1 MTRSRA
7 AAAVGALATAALGIV
22 LSVAAAAPAAGQ
34 EPAEPQ
40 SSEAP
45 ATQPDAA
52 AQLEFIDQTTWV
64 GRGDAFRVEVAVNHA
79 PPGVRLQLV
88 VHERLTSRSA
98 FTATFDGILGPT
110 RATPVAEPLD
120 ALPMGPGNGRELA
133 FSVGDGGVSFDQAGV
148 YPVEVLLTDE
158 TGTAVDNLITYLL
171 LLPDGEDFPP
181 LGVAVVME
189 IGAAPG
195 LKPDGSVQVRQDELA
210 QIGARA
216 EALLSAPDLPAT
228 VAPIPETLDAL
239 AHSDPPPPV
248 LNDLDTALEGRE
260 VLARPYV
267 DIDLEVS
274 ALAGLVGE
282 ATSSLEAGRNV
293 IRSRYGG
300 GREPTIDIWLTGE
313 TVSAR
318 EAAIWRDRGIERAVV
333 PPSAVAAVPD
343 LPDGA
348 LPAGTVSLPADGASQ
363 GQTAFVSDQALV
375 DHLLGN
381 GGRLDAQ
388 RFLSELTMIWFERPA
403 DPRGVVVRIPDQE
416 PLDPDLVAWAFGRLN
431 DTTALRPVS
440 LTELFDTVPPADGDQ
455 PPLVEL
461 TPKDITD
468 DLSWMADPLDRGR
481 RTWAGLA
488 ESIND
493 PDLVNSL
500 QRSLLIAPGARTD
513 DEDRRA
519 YISRVN
525 AAAHAIAGTVS
536 APPEFRITLTA
547 REGTI
552 PLTISNTSDQIVA
565 VRVHLDSP
573 QLEFPDGEQ
582 LDIDVPPEG
591 VRVDLRVRT
600 RTSGAFPLNITL
612 TTPDGSVTLDETTF
626 DIRSTA
632 VSGVGLV
639 LSLGAGLFLLV
650 WWTRHW
656 RSSRR
661 NGSIEQPDTGTA
673 AGHHGP
679 EGVGSTHARSHS
691 H

>member
-1 MTRSRA
+1 MIGPRA
-7 AAAVGALATAALGIV
+7 AAAAGVLATAAFGII
-22 LSVAAAAPAAGQ
+22 LNGAAAAPAAGQ

-40 SSEAP
+40 SSAAP
-45 ATQPDAA
+45 ATQPDAP
-52 AQLEFIDQTTWV
+52 AQLELIDQTTWV
-64 GRGDAFRVEVAVNHA
+64 RRGDDFRVEVEVNDA
-79 PPGVRLQLV
+79 PPGARLQLV

-120 ALPMGPGNGRELA
+120 ALPAGAGNGRELA
-133 FSVGDGGVSFDQAGV
+133 FPVGDGGVSFNQPGV

-158 TGTAVDNLITYLL
+158 TGTAVDSLNTYLL
-171 LLPDGEDFPP
+171 LLPDGDDFPP
-181 LGVAVVME
+181 LAVAVIME

-195 LKPDGSVQVRQDELA
+195 LKPDGSVELSDEELE
-210 QIGARA
+210 QIGTRA
-216 EALLSAPDLPAT
+216 AALLSVPDLPVS
-228 VAPIPETLDAL
+228 VAPVPETLDAL
-239 AHSDPPPPV
+239 AHSDPQPGV
-248 LNDLDTALEGRE
+248 LADLDTVLTGRE

-267 DIDLEVS
+267 DLDLEASAHGGFVS
-274 ALAGLVGE
+274 E
-282 ATSSLEAGRNV
+282 ATSSLEAGREV
-293 IRSRYGG
+293 LRSRYGSTL
-300 GREPTIDIWLTGE
+300 EPTTDVWLTDD

-318 EAAIWRDRGIERAVV
+318 EAAIWRDRGVERAVV

-348 LPAGTVSLPADGASQ
+348 LPAGTVLLPVEGASE

-375 DHLLGN
+375 DHLLGA

-416 PLDPDLVAWAFGRLN
+416 PLDPGLVAWVFGQLN
-431 DTTALRPVS
+431 DATILRPVS
-440 LTELFDTVPPADGDQ
+440 LTELFHTVPPADGDQ
-455 PPLVEL
+455 PPVVEL
-461 TPKDITD
+461 APKDGTE
-468 DLSWMADPLDRGR
+468 DLRWMADPLDRGR

-488 ESIND
+488 ESID
-493 PDLVNSL
+493 DVDLVDSL

-513 DEDRRA
+513 DDDRRA

-536 APPEFRITLTA
+536 APEEFRITLTA
-547 REGTI
+547 RDGTI
-552 PLTISNTSDQIVA
+552 PLTISNTSDQTVA
-565 VRVHLDSP
+565 VRVQLEST
-573 QLEFPDGEQ
+573 QLEFPNGEQ
-582 LDIDVPPEG
+582 LDVDVPPEG
-591 VRVDLRVRT
+591 VRIDLTVRT

-612 TTPDGSVTLDETTF
+612 TTPDGSVILDETTF

-639 LSLGAGLFLLV
+639 LSLGAGLFLLI

-656 RSSRR
+656 HSSRR
-661 NGSIEQPDTGTA
+661 ERTSTQPDPDAEPG
-673 AGHHGP
+673 GP
-679 EGVGSTHARSHS
+679 PRHLRE
-691 H
+691 